1 MNILFILL
9 LIILVVLLAC
19 LIGLYSSSIKDYA
32 LTKYS
37 RYFGGDP
44 FSIGD
49 LISTKDNFT
58 YGSIKMQLKSYIEGL
73 TISEQNQLGIGIDY
87 RDKCLNNLGLIVYE
101 IIPDGHNPAIE
112 NYNCFLLYPKIFD
125 EYKKQ
130 LSMQRQFKRSTE
142 ELTIAPT
149 PTASKTTLPPFMTNN
164 YDTMSN
170 EQIVESYKQTDISKF
185 SIILDE
191 LQYGDDEEQN
201 LINNQMY
208 DEKLEQLIIA
218 LDEKYKGVSGRSSIQ
233 DDIDNISLF
242 ADIYIVPLI
251 HFLLVEIG
259 LMLYIANKIR
269 AIKLVIIDDG
279 LIIDDVLIYKYI
291 ELLIDKI
298 NEINIER
305 INIQRYLT
313 SQSYDFYDS
322 YHFEKK
328 YKISGIES
336 LLPFGNCDNIRLKL
350 YNIVDTIIYL
360 VFILLM
366 DGINKTIYNDDDN
379 HYTELCN
386 IIDLLYSR
394 FYLSKK
400 ILVDDGKFR
409 GERVQ
414 SQGILNRYFYDL
426 YEWSAKP
433 LSDIVE
439 RYRKGAIDTIEKT
452 FTEQKFLVPL
462 LSKCHD
468 IDTQRKKDIYDKLL
482 KYIEK
487 IKDLYNSIRFLS
499 RLHKSSYYHTDIKG
513 IFSGSDYLIPDI
525 LKFIKKE
532 CIAESL
538 SQLTDENQNYIDDTL
553 KAIKSSAI
561 VEMQSKVRDIGKQA
575 KSIREKLELKEYLKQ
590 FPLDNSKIFR
600 TTISSDNAIG
610 WTPMSIK
617 PIANAFGDIFI
628 NNFRQSSLIF
638 QNAHGGESDNPPI
651 ELMPN
656 EYVLMNCN
664 PWISAISKFQYV
676 TLLFNQTL
684 LNQGDSNSF
693 RELIYK
699 IIGDL
704 KTYSRDELLKNDA
717 SDYLCVKNNFCL
729 FQKKCPDIMLENFN
743 SYGMTPNPMGRP
755 RFNGSNADSY
765 TNQIPKPIIQY
776 PVVYKSNTIEEL
788 VTKIESSLD
797 EDNSDKTIFSNP
809 NNNTSAEPD
818 EQQKKYNLIKNQRI
832 NNSDNLLR
840 LVYNMDETDR
850 NHPGFTFSTFESSP
864 DMLLAYKKLQIIT
877 KYLDTSDEITTY
889 KKYINP
895 NTSRTSSLKAAI
907 EELRVHFP
915 NGFLLF
921 TDNCRN

>member
-1 MNILFILL
+1 MSILFILL

-19 LIGLYSSSIKDYA
+19 LIGIYSSSIKDSA
-32 LTKYS
+32 LTKYR

-49 LISTKDNFT
+49 LISTTDNYT
-58 YGSIKMQLKSYIEGL
+58 YSTIKRSVKSYIEGL
-73 TISEQNQLGIGIDY
+73 TTTEQNQLGIGIDY

-101 IIPDGHNPAIE
+101 IIPDVHNPAIE
-112 NYNCFLLYPKIFD
+112 NYNCYLLYPKIFD
-125 EYKKQ
+125 KYKKQ
-130 LSMQRQFKRSTE
+130 LATQSQFKRSTE
-142 ELTIAPT
+142 ALTIAPI
-149 PTASKTTLPPFMTNN
+149 PPASKTILPPFMTNN

-170 EQIVESYKQTDISKF
+170 EQIVESYKQTDISNF
-185 SIILDE
+185 SIILAK
-191 LQYGDDEEQN
+191 LQYGDDEAQN

-208 DEKLEQLIIA
+208 DEKVEQLM
-218 LDEKYKGVSGRSSIQ
+218 LKLNEKYMTILGGSTSIQ
-233 DDIDNISLF
+233 DDIDNNKFFDLH
-242 ADIYIVPLI
+242 IVPLI

-269 AIKLVIIDDG
+269 AIKLIIIDDG
-279 LIIDDVLIYKYI
+279 LIIDDILIYNYI
-291 ELLIDKI
+291 DLLIHKI
-298 NEINIER
+298 NNIGIER

-313 SQSYDFYDS
+313 SQSYDFYD
-322 YHFEKK
+322 FEKK
-328 YKISGIES
+328 YKISEIEN

-350 YNIVDTIIYL
+350 YNIFDTIIYL

-366 DGINKTIYNDDDN
+366 DGINKTIYKDDDN

-409 GERVQ
+409 GERVP
-414 SQGILNRYFYDL
+414 SQGILHIYFYNL
-426 YEWSAKP
+426 CEWSTKP
-433 LSDIVE
+433 LSNINE
-439 RYRKGAIDTIEKT
+439 RYRKDAIDKIEKT

-462 LSKCHD
+462 LSHCND
-468 IDTQRKKDIYDKLL
+468 IDTQQKKDIYDKLL

-499 RLHKSSYYHTDIKG
+499 RLHKSSYYHDKLKNILLNG
-513 IFSGSDYLIPDI
+513 LPYLIPDI

-538 SQLTDENQNYIDDTL
+538 SQLTDENINYIDDTL
-553 KAIKSSAI
+553 KEIKRAAM
-561 VEMQSKVRDIGKQA
+561 VEIQTKVRAIGKQS

-628 NNFRQSSLIF
+628 NNFRQNSLIF
-638 QNAHGGESDNPPI
+638 QSAHGGESDTPPI

-656 EYVLMNCN
+656 EYILMNCN

-693 RELIYK
+693 RELITK
-699 IIGDL
+699 IVGDL
-704 KTYSRDELLKNDA
+704 KTYSRDELLKNDD
-717 SDYLCVKNNFCL
+717 SEYFCLKNNFCL

-743 SYGMTPNPMGRP
+743 SYGMTFNPMGRP

-788 VTKIESSLD
+788 VTKIESSLG

-832 NNSDNLLR
+832 NNSDYLLR
-840 LVYNMDETDR
+840 LIYNMDETDR
-850 NHPGFTFSTFESSP
+850 DHPGFTFSTFESSP
-864 DMLLAYKKLQIIT
+864 DMLLTYKKMQIIT

-895 NTSRTSSLKAAI
+895 NTSRPSSLKVAI
-907 EELRVHFP
+907 GELRAHFP

-921 TDNCRN
+921 TNNCRS

>member
-1 MNILFILL
+1 M
-9 LIILVVLLAC
+9 
-19 LIGLYSSSIKDYA
+19 
-32 LTKYS
+32 
-37 RYFGGDP
+37 
-44 FSIGD
+44 
-49 LISTKDNFT
+49 
-58 YGSIKMQLKSYIEGL
+58 
-73 TISEQNQLGIGIDY
+73 
-87 RDKCLNNLGLIVYE
+87 
-101 IIPDGHNPAIE
+101 
-112 NYNCFLLYPKIFD
+112 
-125 EYKKQ
+125 
-130 LSMQRQFKRSTE
+130 
-142 ELTIAPT
+142 
-149 PTASKTTLPPFMTNN
+149 
-164 YDTMSN
+164 
-170 EQIVESYKQTDISKF
+170 
-185 SIILDE
+185 
-191 LQYGDDEEQN
+191 
-201 LINNQMY
+201 
-208 DEKLEQLIIA
+208 IA

-291 ELLIDKI
+291 ELLIHKI
-298 NEINIER
+298 NNIDIAR

-313 SQSYDFYDS
+313 SQTYDFYH
-322 YHFEKK
+322 YEKK

-336 LLPFGNCDNIRLKL
+336 LLPLGGSCDNIRLKL

-366 DGINKTIYNDDDN
+366 DGINETIYNNDDN

-394 FYLSKK
+394 FELSKQ
-400 ILVDDGKFR
+400 ILVGIHYDGDYYKEDR
-409 GERVQ
+409 HN
-414 SQGILNRYFYDL
+414 GILTHYYYGNS
-426 YEWSAKP
+426 EWSNKQ
-433 LSDIVE
+433 LSDTPEPNRTRI
-439 RYRKGAIDTIEKT
+439 INQIETT
-452 FTEQKFLVPL
+452 FEEQKFLVPL
-462 LSKCHD
+462 LSKCND
-468 IDTQRKKDIYDKLL
+468 IDTQRKKDIYENIRI
-482 KYIEK
+482 YIKK
-487 IKDLYNSIRFLS
+487 IKELYQSIIYLS
-499 RLHKSSYYHTDIKG
+499 RLRKSYPYYPDKLKNILG
-513 IFSGSDYLIPDI
+513 GVPYLIPDI

-553 KAIKSSAI
+553 KAIKSAAI
-561 VEMQSKVRDIGKQA
+561 VEIQTKVRAIGKQS

-628 NNFRQSSLIF
+628 NNFRQNSLIF

-717 SDYLCVKNNFCL
+717 SEYFCLKNNFCL
-729 FQKKCPDIMLENFN
+729 FQKKCPDVNLENFN

-895 NTSRTSSLKAAI
+895 NTSRPSSLKVAI

-921 TDNCRN
+921 TNNCRS